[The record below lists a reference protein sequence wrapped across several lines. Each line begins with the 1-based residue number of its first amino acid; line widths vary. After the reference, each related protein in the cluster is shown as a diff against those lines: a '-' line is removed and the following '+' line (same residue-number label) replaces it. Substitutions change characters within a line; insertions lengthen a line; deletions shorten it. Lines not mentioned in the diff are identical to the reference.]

1 MKFWNKNWNIPGFL
15 IFNIILFSCLF
26 YFDLNRNINIGD
38 FESIGTVSFK
48 INSIQRKFDS
58 AVVWHSISSNAPLKN
73 RDTIKTYPESDAI
86 IKLKDGT
93 EIQVDENS
101 MIFLDLQGNTP
112 NINFEGGSIQINNSK
127 SGKPNQEI
135 VVKTKNQTLKLTG
148 SDAKI
153 DSSGK
158 NINVSME
165 KGSATIEDSDG
176 KSQKLNSNEIA
187 TLGESG
193 VTTRKTPYI
202 LQEPEN
208 QKKIMSMNFPY
219 PVSFRWNAT
228 GTNTNPTFELSRI
241 KDFKRI
247 ETRLQNVTSANLNLT
262 PGTYYWRVSGKNSKG
277 EIETSESRKLILIKE
292 TGLQIYSPIEASTIN
307 YNSGNPNITL
317 SWTPSESINE
327 YFVELATNSAFT
339 SNFKII
345 PVATNSIKLNN
356 LTENTYYWRVVT
368 KPSTEG
374 ITPIKSKTSS
384 FTVSSKVETKTFELT
399 SPADNAKLPLKASKN
414 FVLFTWK
421 STNIS
426 KKFRIQISTKSD
438 FKDLIVNEVTNE
450 KIYNSA
456 FTKEGI
462 YFWRVAE
469 LQGESQGS
477 FAPVRKFILSKE
489 VEQTP
494 EEKKIEQTKL
504 EDTIKKEV
512 DRNDS
517 ESISNLIPEK
527 ISPRSGKIDI
537 SKQKQIRFHWDKVKY
552 ASYYIVKIMDSGKK
566 ANTLITEKT
575 TETFFILRNFSK
587 LSEGN
592 FQWDVTPFDKKNK
605 SGKTAKGKFTIDLDD
620 DPLKNLKPEE
630 IKILSP
636 ETIYRDK

>member
-208 QKKIMSMNFPY
+208 QKKSC
-219 PVSFRWNAT
+219 
-228 GTNTNPTFELSRI
+228 L
-241 KDFKRI
+241 
-247 ETRLQNVTSANLNLT
+247 
-262 PGTYYWRVSGKNSKG
+262 
-277 EIETSESRKLILIKE
+277 
-292 TGLQIYSPIEASTIN
+292 
-307 YNSGNPNITL
+307 
-317 SWTPSESINE
+317 
-327 YFVELATNSAFT
+327 
-339 SNFKII
+339 
-345 PVATNSIKLNN
+345 
-356 LTENTYYWRVVT
+356 
-368 KPSTEG
+368 
-374 ITPIKSKTSS
+374 
-384 FTVSSKVETKTFELT
+384 
-399 SPADNAKLPLKASKN
+399 
-414 FVLFTWK
+414 
-421 STNIS
+421 
-426 KKFRIQISTKSD
+426 
-438 FKDLIVNEVTNE
+438 
-450 KIYNSA
+450 
-456 FTKEGI
+456 
-462 YFWRVAE
+462 
-469 LQGESQGS
+469 
-477 FAPVRKFILSKE
+477 
-489 VEQTP
+489 
-494 EEKKIEQTKL
+494 
-504 EDTIKKEV
+504 
-512 DRNDS
+512 
-517 ESISNLIPEK
+517 
-527 ISPRSGKIDI
+527 
-537 SKQKQIRFHWDKVKY
+537 
-552 ASYYIVKIMDSGKK
+552 
-566 ANTLITEKT
+566 
-575 TETFFILRNFSK
+575 
-587 LSEGN
+587 
-592 FQWDVTPFDKKNK
+592 
-605 SGKTAKGKFTIDLDD
+605 
-620 DPLKNLKPEE
+620 
-630 IKILSP
+630 
-636 ETIYRDK
+636 